1 MQNLAISNFNF
12 SILDNNRR
20 QIGSVCFT
28 TDGDI
33 RLSKGLINSLTDDEI
48 LNLLQSAISSYESLT
63 GKEPMHFSLQDEGKF
78 YKVIKRNLR
87 RKVCIGKINKD
98 NKELVFGPTIP
109 IYLRTL
115 CVQKLTLQNETEFV
129 YNDRL
134 YGFD

>member
-1 MQNLAISNFNF
+1 MQNLAVSNFNF

-33 RLSKGLINSLTDDEI
+33 KLSKGIINSLTDDEI
-48 LNLLQSAISSYESLT
+48 LNLLQSAISSYKSLT

>member
-33 RLSKGLINSLTDDEI
+33 KLSKGIINSLTDDEI
-48 LNLLQSAISSYESLT
+48 LNLLQSAISSYKSLT

>member
-1 MQNLAISNFNF
+1 MKDFSISNYNF
-12 SILDNNRR
+12 LVLDKTRKPLGSI
-20 QIGSVCFT
+20 SFT
-28 TDGDI
+28 PDGDLKI
-33 RLSKGLINSLTDDEI
+33 SKSLIESLTDAEI
-48 LNLLQSAISSYESLT
+48 LNLSQRALNSYKAIT